1 MSYALWIITALAV
14 ILSFI
19 KDKNKSLHALK
30 IGAKKFLNI
39 LPLFLV
45 IMAAFAISMTFI
57 PSEALG
63 KIIGKESGLV
73 GVIISLSVGSISVMP
88 GFAAY
93 PMGAALKMQGIPY
106 FIIAGFVLSLM
117 NVGIV
122 SFPLEQKFLGT
133 KVAIIRNLL
142 GLFVSILVLIIIK
155 LIFNE

>member
-1 MSYALWIITALAV
+1 
-14 ILSFI
+14 
-19 KDKNKSLHALK
+19 
-30 IGAKKFLNI
+30 
-39 LPLFLV
+39 
-45 IMAAFAISMTFI
+45 
-57 PSEALG
+57 
-63 KIIGKESGLV
+63 
-73 GVIISLSVGSISVMP
+73 
-88 GFAAY
+88 
-93 PMGAALKMQGIPY
+93 MGAALKMQGIPY